1 MALFNAPEWGVTPV
15 QGKHRTLGG
24 LDYFILWSSL
34 GVGLLV
40 FSAGSLLSDAS
51 FIDAILA
58 ILVGSA
64 AGSKRAGATATGL
77 AGGDATAGS
86 GWDGGTGEAE

>member
-1 MALFNAPEWGVTPV
+1 MLKITEWGIKPVTE
-15 QGKHRTLGG
+15 KHRMLGG

-51 FIDAILA
+51 FFDATLA
-58 ILVGSA
+58 IIVGSV
-64 AGSKRAGATATGL
+64 GGL
-77 AGGDATAGS
+77 IPPCLGRQVRK
-86 GWDGGTGEAE
+86 